1 MCKKIMYHISY
12 QCGYLSIWI
21 EFVSYFLL
29 IQTMSLSYA
38 LYDVFFCSSCH
49 VVERSYWK
57 QNWSKEIE
65 NNSSNSNEFENKSSN
80 SNEFENKIE
89 NKILTKLKKK
99 SNEIRQMKLKTK
111 LKTTLKTKL
120 KMTLKTKF
128 KRIWKWNWK
137 CHWEQ
142 NSNKIEKI
150 SIEKFQIKFVPHVM
164 INKCAN

>member
-89 NKILTKLKKK
+89 NKILTKLKK
-99 SNEIRQMKLKTK
+99 NQ
-111 LKTTLKTKL
+111 
-120 KMTLKTKF
+120 TKF
-128 KRIWKWNWK
+128 DKWNWK
-137 CHWEQ
+137 QNWKRRWKQNWKWHWKQ
-142 NSNKIEKI
+142 NSNEFENEIENVIENKIQTKL
-150 SIEKFQIKFVPHVM
+150 KKYQLKNFK
-164 INKCAN
+164 